1 MCAQCS
7 PRLSRT
13 RSTDAP
19 HPPRQTFL
27 LPETFAATLLLRR
40 AARLRKVT
48 GNPLLKTR
56 TEIEAQFHPGVLQA
70 GVNQVGL
77 AFRLCVEPAIAFCDL
92 YTGVV
97 YACFYLCVFT
107 SSSLAVLWARTD

>member
-1 MCAQCS
+1 M
-7 PRLSRT
+7 
-13 RSTDAP
+13 
-19 HPPRQTFL
+19 
-27 LPETFAATLLLRR
+27 
-40 AARLRKVT
+40 
-48 GNPLLKTR
+48 
-56 TEIEAQFHPGVLQA
+56 LQA